1 MRKEVSLAQPFL
13 VSRGTGYQEGS
24 HWYLGSEL
32 VLLLVWNLGC
42 WGWLLA
48 ETISPAYTVITAQT
62 NCTGSPSAA
71 VALGAH
77 TSLPAAE
84 LENDFTEVKQKGA
97 KGLKGDKAWKTP
109 LPVFLLLA
117 HVESFL

>member
-24 HWYLGSEL
+24 HWYLGSEQ

-42 WGWLLA
+42 WSWLLA
-48 ETISPAYTVITAQT
+48 ETISPAYTVITAKT
-62 NCTGSPSAA
+62 NCMGSPSAA

-77 TSLPAAE
+77 MSLHAAE

-97 KGLKGDKAWKTP
+97 KGLKGDKSLENP
-109 LPVFLLLA
+109 LPGFHA
-117 HVESFL
+117 SGTC